1 MPKFQFSRDVFL
13 QKAKPFLFIAPFFIA
28 YLVFFAYPVV
38 FSFFLSF
45 QKWNGILPMQFNGVK
60 NYLFLL
66 SDPRFLN
73 SLRSTFVIFLCSYV
87 PINLL
92 ALVFAFI
99 LNSALVRF
107 KEEFRTVFF
116 LPYITSPVAV
126 AMVFALLFG
135 TQYGLVNY
143 VLGSEWVARWLP
155 FLKPVNWFMSGLGT
169 VPLCL
174 LIIWRWTGW
183 FTLLYLAGLQNI
195 PKSLYEAA
203 LVDGASHR
211 QVFFH
216 ITLPLLRPM
225 IYVCATL
232 SIINGMQLFDEPAV
246 LFGGPQYVG
255 QMGVTVALYLYSK
268 AFNQGAFGIASAAS
282 YVLFMII
289 ILLWCVNDF
298 IFRDKRE
305 KGPANGK
312 N

>member
-1 MPKFQFSRDVFL
+1 MFKDRSSREAFFR
-13 QKAKPFLFIAPFFIA
+13 KARPYLFIAPFFIA
-28 YLVFFAYPVV
+28 YIVFFAYPVL
-38 FSFFLSF
+38 FSLFLSF
-45 QKWNGILPMQFNGVK
+45 QKWNGILPMKFNGFR
-60 NYLFLL
+60 NYIFLFT
-66 SDPRFLN
+66 DIRFLH
-73 SLRSTFVIFLCSYV
+73 SLQSTLTIFLCSYI

-92 ALVFAFI
+92 ALFFAFI

-126 AMVFALLFG
+126 AMVFGLLFG
-135 TQYGLVNY
+135 TQFGLVNY
-143 VLGSEWVARWLP
+143 ILRSDIVSSLFPSLASI
-155 FLKPVNWFMSGLGT
+155 NWFRSDLAF

-183 FTLLYLAGLQNI
+183 FTLLYLAGLQTI

-203 LVDGASHR
+203 LVDGANHR
-211 QVFFH
+211 QIFFH

-225 IYVCATL
+225 IYVCTTL

-268 AFNQGAFGIASAAS
+268 AFYQGTFGVASAAS
-282 YVLFMII
+282 YVIFVII
-289 ILLWCVNDF
+289 ILLWCINDYLF
-298 IFRDKRE
+298 KEKKR
-305 KGPANGK
+305 
-312 N
+312 